1 MENLKISKLLNNST
15 ASKFGWI
22 NVNDLSNG
30 QYSVSKYSTFK
41 TMLSVQCYDQIYVI
55 IVMQIVK
62 GRITV
67 EGDNGDKKKKKKK

>member
-15 ASKFGWI
+15 ESKFGWI

-41 TMLSVQCYDQIYVI
+41 TMLSVQC
-55 IVMQIVK
+55 
-62 GRITV
+62 
-67 EGDNGDKKKKKKK
+67 

>member
-41 TMLSVQCYDQIYVI
+41 TMLSVQC
-55 IVMQIVK
+55 
-62 GRITV
+62 
-67 EGDNGDKKKKKKK
+67 